1 MFAGSSPITI
11 ISPSS
16 KAHQK
21 SGPFAPPALPSL
33 HARTTLSDSRQ
44 SRRLEATL
52 GPLPSHATGLPRL
65 PEPPFRR
72 AVPTT
77 PADQAGADVD
87 CSPLVQPSPN
97 GRRVGIRIV
106 TFEACI
112 GFTLLRPAGSLSR
125 LKRPLSRSSSPA
137 SYPAEPLVSYQINR
151 QLSGWNLPRLMIRAF
166 EVAPS
171 RRTATHGHV
180 VPVWGTYGMQM
191 LLRGVTYSLSERV
204 IAVPKA
210 PKSGVYV

>member
-1 MFAGSSPITI
+1 MHRLLPRSRGLPQMPGGS
-11 ISPSS
+11 
-16 KAHQK
+16 A
-21 SGPFAPPALPSL
+21 A
-33 HARTTLSDSRQ
+33 TLSLSR
-44 SRRLEATL
+44 
-52 GPLPSHATGLPRL
+52 
-65 PEPPFRR
+65 
-72 AVPTT
+72 
-77 PADQAGADVD
+77 PAQASLA
-87 CSPLVQPSPN
+87 
-97 GRRVGIRIV
+97 
-106 TFEACI
+106 
-112 GFTLLRPAGSLSR
+112 LRPVGSLSC
-125 LKRPLSRSSSPA
+125 LKRPLLRSSSPTG
-137 SYPAEPLVSYQINR
+137 YPTKPLVSFRINR